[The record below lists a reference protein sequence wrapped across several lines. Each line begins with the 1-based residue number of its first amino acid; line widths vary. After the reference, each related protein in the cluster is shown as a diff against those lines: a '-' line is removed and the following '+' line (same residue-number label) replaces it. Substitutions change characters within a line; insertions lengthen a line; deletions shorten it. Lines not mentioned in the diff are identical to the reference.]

1 VEKMRQFPTA
11 ATELARPRKL
21 AAAAE
26 MVKHQAT
33 QVLEEQVLVVRVA
46 MRQLRPMVVAV
57 VAVVE
62 PAERPQTL
70 QAQMEGTAAPVVLMT
85 SLEVR

>member
-11 ATELARPRKL
+11 ATDLVQPRKL
-21 AAAAE
+21 AVAAE
-26 MVKHQAT
+26 MVKHQVA

-46 MRQLRPMVVAV
+46 MRQLQVMVAAAVA
-57 VAVVE
+57 AVE

-70 QAQMEGTAAPVVLMT
+70 LVQMGEMAAPVVLTT
-85 SLEVR
+85 SLEAR